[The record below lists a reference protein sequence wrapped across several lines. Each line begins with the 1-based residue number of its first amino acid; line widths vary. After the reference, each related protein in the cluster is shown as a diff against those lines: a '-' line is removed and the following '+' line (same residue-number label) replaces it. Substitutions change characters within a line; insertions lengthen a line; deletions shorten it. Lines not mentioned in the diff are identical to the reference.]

1 MSKEIVVSGKSQRY
15 RCRETTVSGRA
26 VCGWHRIKYISPS
39 TYHYNIAH
47 HTNRSC
53 KYSQCHTR
61 NWSTNRDCGSFAA
74 GPSYVVSALIKFADG
89 PADVSSFV

>member
-26 VCGWHRIKYISPS
+26 LCGWHRIKYISPS

-47 HTNRSC
+47 HTNRSANTVNAT
-53 KYSQCHTR
+53 HT
-61 NWSTNRDCGSFAA
+61 TG
-74 GPSYVVSALIKFADG
+74 ALIETAAHLLLV
-89 PADVSSFV
+89 PVM